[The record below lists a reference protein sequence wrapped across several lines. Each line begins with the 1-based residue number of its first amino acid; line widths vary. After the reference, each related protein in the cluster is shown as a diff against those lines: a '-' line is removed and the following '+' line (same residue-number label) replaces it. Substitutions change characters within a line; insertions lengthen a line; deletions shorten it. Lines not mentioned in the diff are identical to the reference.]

1 MGSCCMRNLS
11 QVRQPAP
18 VQSSASK
25 DYKKIPTNI
34 KIIPA
39 SPDQLSMKQDSV
51 SESMSD
57 PSESPSKDPLISPT
71 KHRNL
76 IELAKLKII
85 ASQTLGSETDKIK
98 TKQLFTL
105 SSLKIPGSEMSDS
118 ESDNSSVQSDDIK
131 VDKHV

>member
-1 MGSCCMRNLS
+1 MRNLS